1 MTDEEV
7 NSGNM
12 EQIDGQEHGRGILL
26 KVYVPQKKLIW
37 SNCEKTC
44 WLLQSELSENDH
56 EPSLQQLALKVHWR
70 RAQSGDGRLF
80 KPGYF
85 KACNNLNIPLLQL
98 TIERLSQLDLVV
110 WQNVFKTNRLWKC
123 LCPSQINLST
133 RKKTFQP
140 EAKMTF
146 YRAAQTLVKLCQ
158 ICSAHP
164 RTRPPCWQSFTL
176 AKGGLALT
184 KHNLCSQLQQWLRK
198 LCCSSMTSSP
208 SNLNI
213 VQCIALFG

>member
-37 SNCEKTC
+37 SNCEKAC

-70 RAQSGDGRLF
+70 RAQSGDDRLF

-98 TIERLSQLDLVV
+98 TTERLSQLQLIV
-110 WQNVFKTNRLWKC
+110 WQNTFKTNRLWKC
-123 LCPSQINLST
+123 LCPSQINSLT
-133 RKKTFQP
+133 RKKLFNQKLRWSFI
-140 EAKMTF
+140 EQQ
-146 YRAAQTLVKLCQ
+146 QTLVKFCQ
-158 ICSAHP
+158 VCSAHP
-164 RTRPPCWQSFTL
+164 RPPCW
-176 AKGGLALT
+176 
-184 KHNLCSQLQQWLRK
+184 
-198 LCCSSMTSSP
+198 
-208 SNLNI
+208 
-213 VQCIALFG
+213 